1 MLPPPRPI
9 QELYSVTCAALQ
21 TAADAGKL
29 TEQGLRQLLNGEKSL
44 GDLAPE
50 AGKLLPSPVELI
62 AFSEEE
68 GVR

>member
-1 MLPPPRPI
+1 MTV
-9 QELYSVTCAALQ
+9 VTSDLAALQ
-21 TAADAGKL
+21 AAADAGKL
-29 TEQGLRQLLNGEKSL
+29 TEQGLQQLLDGGRSL
-44 GDLAPE
+44 GDLVPE

>member
-1 MLPPPRPI
+1 M
-9 QELYSVTCAALQ
+9 TCAALQ

-29 TEQGLRQLLNGEKSL
+29 TEQGLRQLLSGEKSL
-44 GDLAPE
+44 GDLVPE